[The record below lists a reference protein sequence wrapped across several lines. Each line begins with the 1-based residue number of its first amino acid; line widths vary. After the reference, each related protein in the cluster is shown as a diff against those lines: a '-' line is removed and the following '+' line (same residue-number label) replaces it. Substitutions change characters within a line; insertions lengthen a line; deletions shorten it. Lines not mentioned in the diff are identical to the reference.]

1 MCSQWK
7 RRNIEWA
14 VQTPRIVLYFVLNE
28 EGTRSSAAQRNRA
41 MLHVVA
47 YIAKLFKITQGHHSK
62 WERNPY
68 FVSRIV
74 SEIFSVNIWYD
85 LEIWVSVTEGH
96 LKRRKKNK
104 TVWLPDG
111 KTNLRICWSSRCDRI
126 PAWQTDHR
134 RTEGHLLQL
143 SWCTVKTEDIQTN
156 LRSDVTITSV

>member
-7 RRNIEWA
+7 GRNIEWA

-74 SEIFSVNIWYD
+74 SEIFRVKIWYD

-96 LKRRKKNK
+96 LKRRKK
-104 TVWLPDG
+104 T
-111 KTNLRICWSSRCDRI
+111 RRCGY
-126 PAWQTDHR
+126 P
-134 RTEGHLLQL
+134 
-143 SWCTVKTEDIQTN
+143 TVKQIWGYIDRAAATEYRHDRQTTDGRRDTYYS
-156 LRSDVTITSV
+156 LVGAR